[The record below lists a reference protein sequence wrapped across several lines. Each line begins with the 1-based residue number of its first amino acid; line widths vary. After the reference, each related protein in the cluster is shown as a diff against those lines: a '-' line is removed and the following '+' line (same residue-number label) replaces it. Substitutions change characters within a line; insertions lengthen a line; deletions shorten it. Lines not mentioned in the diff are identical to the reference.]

1 MFKNLTKSEKS
12 WVLYD
17 VGNSAFTM
25 LACSMIPIW
34 FKELA
39 IGTAPGQITGDQ
51 ATAYYAM
58 AVAVVTIV
66 VALIGPVIG
75 ALADRRCLEADAG
88 VYCSLWVT
96 FPPKPTLPNAI
107 GPLWKK

>member
-39 IGTAPGQITGDQ
+39 IGTAPGASCSTRPRPQTR
-51 ATAYYAM
+51 
-58 AVAVVTIV
+58 
-66 VALIGPVIG
+66 VILLNQLCIPTPELMPPQDRSVLKRERFVSRG
-75 ALADRRCLEADAG
+75 AARRERQRH
-88 VYCSLWVT
+88 S
-96 FPPKPTLPNAI
+96 
-107 GPLWKK
+107 